1 MNVLSFYFTN
11 QIHNINYIEI
21 LKAYLRHVS
30 VQVYRLQADQN
41 ASFQN
46 QLPLISGYSC
56 SYAYTRAYIYVHTYL
71 RTYFTYV
78 HVQPCIHIIYIY
90 TYMHTYHIYIYI
102 YTHYIILHYITY
114 VSAITLMI
122 MTVFETSVSSWN
134 TESKINL
141 TRTPGHGSSERG
153 LLSVSQGVYSV
164 YSWFMHS
171 NLRLSY
177 FECLAHVLIE
187 GS

>member
-1 MNVLSFYFTN
+1 MLIC
-11 QIHNINYIEI
+11 IHTCIHICTYI
-21 LKAYLRHVS
+21 L
-30 VQVYRLQADQN
+30 
-41 ASFQN
+41 
-46 QLPLISGYSC
+46 
-56 SYAYTRAYIYVHTYL
+56 AYIFYL
-71 RTYFTYV
+71 RTCT
-78 HVQPCIHIIYIY
+78 
-90 TYMHTYHIYIYI
+90 TMHTYNIHIYLHAYISYIYIYIYI
-102 YTHYIILHYITY
+102 YTHYITY

-187 GS
+187 GSWKFDVFNIS